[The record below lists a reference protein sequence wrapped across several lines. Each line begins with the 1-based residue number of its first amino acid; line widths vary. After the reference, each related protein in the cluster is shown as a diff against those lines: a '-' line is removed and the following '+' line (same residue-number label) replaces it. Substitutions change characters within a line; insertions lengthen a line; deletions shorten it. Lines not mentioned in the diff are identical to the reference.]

1 MNLIRQYPEFY
12 QPKSNL
18 KRLSQTF
25 ASIIER
31 SLDSFY
37 TNEPNDPLAIK
48 AHYIKTLFDQILEK
62 SNDDDVDKTCQD
74 LCKKY
79 VEIHLILSRW
89 LYLRF
94 AYGKEHDGFKLF
106 EEKFLRETIRNFPY
120 KHCALLQQLVRL
132 IAPVTLVR

>member
-48 AHYIKTLFDQILEK
+48 AHYIKTLIDQILEK
-62 SNDDDVDKTCQD
+62 TPDDDNIDKTCQD
-74 LCKKY
+74 LSKKY
-79 VEIHLILSRW
+79 VKIPLNSPPMLI
-89 LYLRF
+89 
-94 AYGKEHDGFKLF
+94 
-106 EEKFLRETIRNFPY
+106 
-120 KHCALLQQLVRL
+120 V
-132 IAPVTLVR
+132 